1 MEYPVQIFDRMQL
14 LYTAK
19 GFNDHQ
25 VHCHMRFSSALDEA
39 TLRGA
44 VALTL
49 HAVPILATRYAP
61 RPGRPVWESLAE
73 ADCKRA
79 FTATGDGS
87 SFNAQATCR
96 LNEEVGP
103 QVRVALLRGTSGAIA
118 ITMNHMI
125 ADGAG
130 FKRYLYLLSETYSAL
145 VDNPAFTPR
154 EIVTGDRSFRDVVRA
169 FSLRARV
176 HSMIGSV
183 NRSGSFVFP
192 FAEQAGAKPFIAT
205 RTLDEKNVSRLRELC
220 RERGATINDAALTA
234 YYRVLARRLGR
245 SAREHLEIPIMVDM
259 RRYAPETEFTSLR
272 NLSSMVITR
281 IRQRDGEPFEETLLK
296 VKSVMDG
303 LKGRRI
309 GLGGL
314 MKLSF
319 PFLLCGERLGS
330 RLLKRAL
337 KAPLICMTN
346 IGELDSNR
354 LSFKGSPIQSAFLC
368 GSIKFKPHFQLALSG
383 FAGTLTLSVNLYGSP
398 EDRRMIDSFLQE
410 VNEELMET

>member
-1 MEYPVQIFDRMQL
+1 MNVDAADGRPAVSPYA
-14 LYTAK
+14 YTP
-19 GFNDHQ
+19 
-25 VHCHMRFSSALDEA
+25 
-39 TLRGA
+39 
-44 VALTL
+44 
-49 HAVPILATRYAP
+49 AVPT
-61 RPGRPVWESLAE
+61 GSLSGVVYHVDASYFIF
-73 ADCKRA
+73 RA
-79 FTATGDGS
+79 YHSMPPDM
-87 SFNAQATCR
+87 
-96 LNEEVGP
+96 VD
-103 QVRVALLRGTSGAIA
+103 
-118 ITMNHMI
+118 
-125 ADGAG
+125 ADGNATHALYG
-130 FKRYLYLLSETYSAL
+130 FAT
-145 VDNPAFTPR
+145 
-154 EIVTGDRSFRDVVRA
+154 
-169 FSLRARV
+169 
-176 HSMIGSV
+176 
-183 NRSGSFVFP
+183 
-192 FAEQAGAKPFIAT
+192 KPFIAT

-234 YYRVLARRLGR
+234 YCRVLARRLGR